1 MPTVWPEPRKK
12 PSMSSQ
18 SPRPRQTASER
29 RAAQAKNPFSTVS
42 ARERR
47 AKERASTGKP
57 VPVTEVHEA
66 GLTTAQIA
74 ELLDHPTKTVTEA
87 ELRAQYAYVL
97 KDLRSMGVLTAALF
111 ALLVA
116 LALLL
121 PQVGV

>member
-1 MPTVWPEPRKK
+1 
-12 PSMSSQ
+12 MSSQ
-18 SPRPRQTASER
+18 SPRPRQSASER

-47 AKERASTGKP
+47 AKERAATGKP
-57 VPVTEVHEA
+57 APAADVRDAV
-66 GLTTAQIA
+66 LTTAQIS
-74 ELLDHPTKTVTEA
+74 ELLDHPTKTVAES
-87 ELRAQYAYVL
+87 ELRSQYAYVL

-121 PQVGV
+121 PQAGV